1 MAKRSA
7 EIAGNASRSANEGSR
22 AFLASTR
29 NSGGITLNGGEVST
43 GQGATSSDYG
53 DASGALRGLNTK
65 MDNLMDAEQE
75 FKDARKSLRKNFWAR
90 LTRNAISALVSS
102 EELYDALA
110 GKTSEQISITAV
122 SIIDATRFN
131 YKIPLEK
138 N

>member
-1 MAKRSA
+1 MV
-7 EIAGNASRSANEGSR
+7 ITVSRSAQFSMVNIAVTILVSEAGA
-22 AFLASTR
+22 AFLSK
-29 NSGGITLNGGEVST
+29 ITVP
-43 GQGATSSDYG
+43 SS
-53 DASGALRGLNTK
+53 
-65 MDNLMDAEQE
+65 
-75 FKDARKSLRKNFWAR
+75 R

>member
-1 MAKRSA
+1 MV
-7 EIAGNASRSANEGSR
+7 ITVSRSAQFSMVNIAVTIFVSEAGA
-22 AFLASTR
+22 AFLSAFLS
-29 NSGGITLNGGEVST
+29 NITVP
-43 GQGATSSDYG
+43 SS
-53 DASGALRGLNTK
+53 
-65 MDNLMDAEQE
+65 
-75 FKDARKSLRKNFWAR
+75 R

-102 EELYDALA
+102 EELYDALD

>member
-1 MAKRSA
+1 M
-7 EIAGNASRSANEGSR
+7 EITVSRSAQFSMVNIAVTILVSEAGA
-22 AFLASTR
+22 AFLSAFLSK
-29 NSGGITLNGGEVST
+29 ITVP
-43 GQGATSSDYG
+43 SS
-53 DASGALRGLNTK
+53 
-65 MDNLMDAEQE
+65 
-75 FKDARKSLRKNFWAR
+75 R

-131 YKIPLEK
+131 YKNPLEK

>member
-1 MAKRSA
+1 MV
-7 EIAGNASRSANEGSR
+7 ITVSRSAQFSMVNIAVTILVSEAGA
-22 AFLASTR
+22 AFLSAFLSK
-29 NSGGITLNGGEVST
+29 ITV
-43 GQGATSSDYG
+43 QSS
-53 DASGALRGLNTK
+53 
-65 MDNLMDAEQE
+65 
-75 FKDARKSLRKNFWAR
+75 R

-102 EELYDALA
+102 EELYDALV